1 MCHSCLRRSGVLRQD
16 TARASQ
22 YLVRGAD
29 YLMDSQPLEHEI
41 IETSYRG
48 HNSCLS
54 VGQKKLDFLPFFFS
68 LPSKSFLVLLSIL
81 VVIHAKSTEKHGACL
96 VFDR

>member
-54 VGQKKLDFLPFFFS
+54 VGQKKLDFLPFFFF
-68 LPSKSFLVLLSIL
+68 PSFKKLSGFTFN
-81 VVIHAKSTEKHGACL
+81 SGCNPC
-96 VFDR
+96 